1 MVYIGNYSKCAW
13 KMYIL
18 LLFGGV
24 FCISLR
30 SLCLYQILSSYFIH
44 YWKLILT
51 CTIIVSFFLLSFPS
65 VCFNILKLCYLMYIW
80 LWLLYLLGELT
91 FSQYIMLFFVSCNSF
106 WLISQNISIAPPALL
121 WILFAWDSF
130 PHPFI
135 FNILMS
141 LDVKL
146 ISYREHIFRSCL
158 FLKSHLPIHTF
169 WSENLIPLHLITDDK
184 DLHSPFSHFIVFRMS

>member
-44 YWKLILT
+44 YRKLILT

-65 VCFNILKLCYLMYIW
+65 VCFNILELCYLMYIW

-91 FSQYIMLFFVSCNSF
+91 FSQYIMLFFIPWFLGSSALVMGKQGQIFITTHCRM
-106 WLISQNISIAPPALL
+106 LTPISQAL
-121 WILFAWDSF
+121 
-130 PHPFI
+130 
-135 FNILMS
+135 S
-141 LDVKL
+141 L
-146 ISYREHIFRSCL
+146 
-158 FLKSHLPIHTF
+158 
-169 WSENLIPLHLITDDK
+169 N
-184 DLHSPFSHFIVFRMS
+184 LHSNCLIWGPFWHLMKPGAFVRWGTND